1 MISKF
6 LNKPLSEEVISLIT
20 EQCTFKGMMK
30 NVQSFTLGDKIEGP
44 KFLCKGVVGNW
55 KEHFTPELNQ
65 RFEKEVLAKLKGSGL
80 EFDFELWH
88 TIFCNAL
95 MTVLIKMIVFEFL
108 TKTSSEAWK
117 VEVLSPISWC
127 RTCRFHQSDCIGY
140 HLFPLVMVQN
150 FASSYTA
157 SYHNC
162 FISLNTPFA
171 VYYEKIRIHLR

>member
-95 MTVLIKMIVFEFL
+95 MTVFIEMIVFELFIHL
-108 TKTSSEAWK
+108 FSQKHHLRLEKWRYS
-117 VEVLSPISWC
+117 
-127 RTCRFHQSDCIGY
+127 HQSVGAGHVAFTNQIALATICFHWLWFRISPVARCINRFWWY
-140 HLFPLVMVQN
+140 DIFPS
-150 FASSYTA
+150 A
-157 SYHNC
+157 
-162 FISLNTPFA
+162 
-171 VYYEKIRIHLR
+171 

>member
-80 EFDFELWH
+80 EFDFELWD

-95 MTVLIKMIVFEFL
+95 MTVFIEMIVFELFIHL
-108 TKTSSEAWK
+108 FAQNIIWGLKSGGTSP
-117 VEVLSPISWC
+117 VSWC
-127 RTCRFHQSDCIGY
+127 TTCRFHQSDCTCY
-140 HLFPLVMVQN
+140 YLFPLVMVQN
-150 FASSYTA
+150 FASS
-157 SYHNC
+157 SMH
-162 FISLNTPFA
+162 
-171 VYYEKIRIHLR
+171 

>member
-80 EFDFELWH
+80 EFDFELWD
-88 TIFCNAL
+88 TIFCNTL
-95 MTVLIKMIVFEFL
+95 MTVFIEMIVFELFIHLFAQNIIWGLKSGGTL
-108 TKTSSEAWK
+108 TSQLVHDMS
-117 VEVLSPISWC
+117 LSPIRLHWLLFVS
-127 RTCRFHQSDCIGY
+127 TGY
-140 HLFPLVMVQN
+140 GSEFRQ
-150 FASSYTA
+150 
-157 SYHNC
+157 
-162 FISLNTPFA
+162 
-171 VYYEKIRIHLR
+171 

>member
-95 MTVLIKMIVFEFL
+95 MTVFIEMIVFELFIHL
-108 TKTSSEAWK
+108 FSQKHHLRLEKWRSFTNQLMQDMS
-117 VEVLSPISWC
+117 LSPIRLHWLLFVS
-127 RTCRFHQSDCIGY
+127 TGY
-140 HLFPLVMVQN
+140 GSEFRQ
-150 FASSYTA
+150 
-157 SYHNC
+157 
-162 FISLNTPFA
+162 
-171 VYYEKIRIHLR
+171 